1 MSEALWTAPEGS
13 PQFYPDAVTLAP
25 AMTADAVLSGIDD
38 RPGCSVKDSYA
49 DVELGN
55 RGFAVLFEARWLARE
70 PASPTSHLQLGWQTV
85 ATAEGF
91 AEWLRAAGVEGILHP
106 ALMADATVRFL
117 LAHGQQASVAG
128 AAINET
134 DGVIGVSNVFTA
146 GIRPE
151 VLWSDLPAVVGQIFG
166 QAPLVGYEHGTAMS
180 AALANDFVD
189 IGALRVWLKPSA

>member
-49 DVELGN
+49 DVELGD

-128 AAINET
+128 AALNET
-134 DGVIGVSNVFTA
+134 DGVMASRTCSPQASAPKCCGLTCRLSWGRSSARRPSSDTNTA
-146 GIRPE
+146 PR
-151 VLWSDLPAVVGQIFG
+151 
-166 QAPLVGYEHGTAMS
+166 
-180 AALANDFVD
+180 
-189 IGALRVWLKPSA
+189 